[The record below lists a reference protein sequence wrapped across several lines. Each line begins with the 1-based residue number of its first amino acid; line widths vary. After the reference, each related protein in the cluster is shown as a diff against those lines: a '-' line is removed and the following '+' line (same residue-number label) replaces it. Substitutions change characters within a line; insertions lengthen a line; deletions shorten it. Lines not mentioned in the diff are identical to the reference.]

1 LIAGILIAAASLH
14 FIDLFRE
21 LLGQRDPFA
30 SAQRLCDRAFGAREG
45 EWRRYE
51 TDHGFVEL
59 GPFEQSRPRKIVIDA
74 RFESRDD
81 AIAYARQVWALLPLT
96 AQPRMPPDAD
106 SYRGSVLIGRKL
118 IGVELER
125 AECGVIVTL
134 IAGGPRTIV
143 EN

>member
-1 LIAGILIAAASLH
+1 LIAAILIAAASLH
-14 FIDLFRE
+14 FIDLFRD
-21 LLGQRDPFA
+21 LMRQRDPFA

-59 GPFEQSRPRKIVIDA
+59 GPFQQKTPLKIVIDA
-74 RFESRDD
+74 QFESRDD
-81 AIAYARQVWALLPLT
+81 AVAYARQVMALLPFPVPPL
-96 AQPRMPPDAD
+96 MPPDTD
-106 SYRGSVLIGRKL
+106 SYRGSVVVGRKL
-118 IGVELER
+118 IGVEIER

-134 IAGGPRTIV
+134 IAGGPRAIV